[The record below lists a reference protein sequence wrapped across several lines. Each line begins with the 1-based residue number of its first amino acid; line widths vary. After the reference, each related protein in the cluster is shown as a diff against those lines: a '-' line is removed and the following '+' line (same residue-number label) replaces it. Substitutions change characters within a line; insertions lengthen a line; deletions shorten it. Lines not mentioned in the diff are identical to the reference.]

1 MDGGSPAPPDG
12 GVEFVIER
20 SGGLCPSPDG
30 GGAVCRLTVVVTD
43 DGSWDAGG
51 SPPPNTAGGALPTG
65 SASRLAAIFDGGWE
79 ALTAQQFTG
88 TCPTAYDGQEVSY
101 TVRRLPR
108 GEAASLADAD
118 VREIRSCTYDLDHP
132 AAQAVISRLNEL
144 WRSLELPG

>member
-1 MDGGSPAPPDG
+1 MEGGSPPRAD
-12 GVEFVIER
+12 VAIEFVLER

-43 DGSWDAGG
+43 HGAWNAGG
-51 SPPPNTAGGALPTG
+51 SPPPGTGDGSLPVG

-79 ALTAQQFTG
+79 ALTAQRFTG

-108 GEAASLADAD
+108 GSAAPFADAD
-118 VREIRSCTYDLDHP
+118 IREVTSCTYDLSHP
-132 AAQAVISRLNEL
+132 GAQAVIGDLNQL